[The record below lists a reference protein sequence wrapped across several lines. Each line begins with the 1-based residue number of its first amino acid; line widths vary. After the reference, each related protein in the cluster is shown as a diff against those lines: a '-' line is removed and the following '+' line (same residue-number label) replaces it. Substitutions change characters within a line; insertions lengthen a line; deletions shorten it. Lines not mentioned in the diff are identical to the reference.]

1 MLMSWLMLCAAVMQ
15 KAMFQALKG
24 GLLHDKR
31 RSFGA
36 QNMAFCNALDI
47 NMLHMRIFPASLEA
61 QTGVRI
67 PHRDAGARWPRA

>member
-36 QNMAFCNALDI
+36 QNMVFCNTLNI
-47 NMLHMRIFPASLEA
+47 NMLHKRIFPASLYA
-61 QTGVRI
+61 KT
-67 PHRDAGARWPRA
+67 